1 MYTYVKFFKSQY
13 VESESKYYIGNDYNY
28 DQFKMIFVV
37 VYFYFDFS
45 GKVKENLIRII
56 IFFIELLI
64 IYIYTIFFIC
74 IIYIVGGN
82 YVYVLIK
89 MVLFFIMGVFF
100 RGWKKELFFFVY
112 FI

>member
-1 MYTYVKFFKSQY
+1 MYNVYVKFFKSLY

-45 GKVKENLIRII
+45 GKVKENFIRII

-64 IYIYTIFFIC
+64 IYIYTIFFILYYIYCRRKIC
-74 IIYIVGGN
+74 ICIN
-82 YVYVLIK
+82 
-89 MVLFFIMGVFF
+89 
-100 RGWKKELFFFVY
+100 
-112 FI
+112 